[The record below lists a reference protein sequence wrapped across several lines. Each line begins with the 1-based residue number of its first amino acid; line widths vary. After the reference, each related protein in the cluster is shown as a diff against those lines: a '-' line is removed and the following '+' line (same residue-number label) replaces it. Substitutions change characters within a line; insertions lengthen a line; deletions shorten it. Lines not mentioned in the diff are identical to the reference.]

1 MSLLEK
7 IYHKKHLNEVA
18 HTTFDP
24 YGPGVVRIHMIPPK
38 LKWFRHTPSVVIVNG
53 QDVLPLSMAWTVLL
67 NEFIRQVNRYDG
79 KEIQAEELDW
89 IIKQT
94 TKRTRKVY
102 PFTGAKQI
110 KKDLQIIIDTL
121 CDVAYGKEPRAEIG
135 YMSLAEYAPNMQ
147 APHRM
152 DLMVSAM
159 TKEDKW
165 HCNQKCMH
173 CYASGQAL
181 AETKELST
189 TEWKQIMERCK
200 EAGIPQLTFTGG
212 EPTLR
217 EDLVELIHAAK
228 WFVTRLNTNG
238 ALLMP
243 ELCQQLYEAELDSIQ
258 ITLYSHN
265 AAIHNQLVGA
275 QNFEKTVQGIKNA
288 LAAGLN
294 VSVNTPL
301 CSLNQDYAAT
311 LDFLHTLGIRYVSC
325 SGLIVTGNAC
335 KEDSRQTQLTQEA
348 LFAILQQAVATCG
361 HNSMELSF
369 TSPGWLEDAQL
380 TELGLPLPSCGA
392 CLSNM
397 AVAPDGSVVPCQ
409 SWLTMEQPLG
419 NLLQDDWKTIW
430 KSKAC
435 AEIRKRCIT
444 TQGLCPLQEMG
455 EV

>member
-7 IYHKKHLNEVA
+7 IYHKKYLNEVV

-24 YGPGVVRIHMIPPK
+24 YGPGVVRIHMVPPK
-38 LKWFRHTPSVVIVNG
+38 FKWFGHTPSVVIVNG
-53 QDVLPLSMAWTVLL
+53 QDVLPLSMAWAVLL
-67 NEFIRQVNRYDG
+67 NEFIRQVNCYDG
-79 KEIQAEELDW
+79 KEIQEEELDW

-94 TKRTRKVY
+94 AKRTQKIY
-102 PFTGAKQI
+102 PFTSAKQI

-135 YMSLAEYAPNMQ
+135 YMSLAEYAPNMR

-159 TKEDKW
+159 TKEGKW
-165 HCNQKCMH
+165 HCNQKCIH
-173 CYASGQAL
+173 CYASGQTL

-189 TEWKQIMERCK
+189 TEWKQMIERCK

-217 EDLVELIHAAK
+217 EDLVELVSASR

-238 ALLMP
+238 ALLTP

-265 AAIHNQLVGA
+265 ATTHNQLVGA

-288 LAAGLN
+288 VAAGLN

-301 CSLNQDYAAT
+301 CSLNQDYAVT
-311 LDFLHTLGIRYVSC
+311 LEFLHTLGVRYVSC

-335 KEDSRQTQLTQEA
+335 TTDSKQTQLPQEA
-348 LFAILQQAVATCG
+348 LYAILQQAVATCG
-361 HNSMELSF
+361 HNSMEISF
-369 TSPGWLEDAQL
+369 TSPGWLTEEQL
-380 TELGLPLPSCGA
+380 TELGLTIPSCGA

-419 NLLQDDWKTIW
+419 NMLQDDWKAIW
-430 KSKAC
+430 ESKTC
-435 AEIRKRCIT
+435 TEIRKQSIT
-444 TQGLCPLQEMG
+444 TQQVCPLREKG